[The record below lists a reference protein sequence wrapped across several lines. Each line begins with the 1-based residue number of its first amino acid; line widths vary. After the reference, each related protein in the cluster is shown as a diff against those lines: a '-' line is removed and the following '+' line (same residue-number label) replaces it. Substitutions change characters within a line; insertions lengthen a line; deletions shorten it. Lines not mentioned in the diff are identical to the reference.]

1 MADRNSEMDKLMHAI
16 HMSDKFSFDQAALA
30 VSVAFAKNSDEYRA
44 VAGFYQNTRAQRSQV
59 PLMNHINEGLVILG
73 RLGASQ
79 NAMKAYCLH
88 PLFQNDRELNSVGEL
103 YVMSL
108 GESVTTELAM
118 EYRRVANAYLA
129 KCPMP
134 EGGIKLSPIK
144 DVNDMLIA
152 DKVQNRKDFLRY
164 HLDTHPNSE
173 RLNKYFN
180 EWLDALGVTDRYNAL
195 TEGL

>member
-73 RLGASQ
+73 RIGASQ

-103 YVMSL
+103 YLMSL
-108 GESVTTELAM
+108 GES
-118 EYRRVANAYLA
+118 YRPSLQWSIAAWRMRTSQSATCQKVAYNSA
-129 KCPMP
+129 
-134 EGGIKLSPIK
+134 LSK
-144 DVNDMLIA
+144 RSM
-152 DKVQNRKDFLRY
+152 
-164 HLDTHPNSE
+164 TC
-173 RLNKYFN
+173 
-180 EWLDALGVTDRYNAL
+180 
-195 TEGL
+195 

>member
-44 VAGFYQNTRAQRSQV
+44 VSGFYQNTRAQRSQV

-103 YVMSL
+103 YVTSL
-108 GESVTTELAM
+108 GESYTTQLAM

-129 KCPMP
+129 KCKMP
-134 EGGIKLSPIK
+134 EGGIQLSPLK
-144 DVNDMLIA
+144 EVNDMLIA

-164 HLDTHPNSE
+164 HFDTHPNSD
-173 RLNKYFN
+173 RLNQYFI
-180 EWLDALGVTDRYNAL
+180 EWLEALNVLERYEEL
-195 TEGL
+195 VKGL

>member
-1 MADRNSEMDKLMHAI
+1 MADRNPEMDRLMHAI
-16 HMSDKFSFDQAALA
+16 HTSDKFSFDQAALA

-44 VAGFYQNTRAQRSQV
+44 VAGFYQNHTAHRSQV

-73 RLGASQ
+73 RIGASQ

-103 YVMSL
+103 YLMSL
-108 GESVTTELAM
+108 GESYTTKLAM

-129 KCPMP
+129 KCPFP
-134 EGGIKLSPIK
+134 KDGIELSPIK

-152 DKVQNRKDFLRY
+152 DKVQNRKDFLRH
-164 HLDTHPNSE
+164 HLGTHPNSA
-173 RLNKYFN
+173 RLNAYFN
-180 EWLDALGVTDRYNAL
+180 EWLDALGVAGKYDAL
-195 TEGL
+195 IEGL